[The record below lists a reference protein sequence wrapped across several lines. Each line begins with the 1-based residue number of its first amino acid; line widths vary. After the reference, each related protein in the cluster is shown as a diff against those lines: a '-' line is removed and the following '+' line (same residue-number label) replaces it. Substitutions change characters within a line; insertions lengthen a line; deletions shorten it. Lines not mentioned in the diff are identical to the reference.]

1 VPLGDPRLRCA
12 IVATP
17 GTVPETIYSGPP
29 LEPRPER
36 VADLP
41 ESDLEPVENAL
52 HRFIANV
59 FGWIAASL
67 FISAFFASYSDQWD
81 QSSMPMLV
89 GKTLLALTGGMFLLA
104 YVISRKV
111 DKMMPGVA
119 VATLIAYASLQ
130 GIVFGLSYRAAYDAP
145 LAPVYFCM
153 SVLFGSLAFYGRYSG
168 VDLTSP
174 RGFLVGVVLAP
185 VLVALLKSILGMQT
199 IATLA
204 ACVCSWLMLALAGY
218 HRQFLRDLPSSF
230 EDDSHWVKAAAVGAL
245 QVCLYVVTVMLIVIQ
260 LRWLQEFLEE
270 DKTQTLESERTLR
283 LSAYRKN

>member
-1 VPLGDPRLRCA
+1 MQ
-12 IVATP
+12 
-17 GTVPETIYSGPP
+17 ETIYSGPAP
-29 LEPRPER
+29 VPHPDR

-41 ESDLEPVENAL
+41 ASDLEPVENAL
-52 HRFIANV
+52 HNFIAGV

-81 QSSMPMLV
+81 QSSTSMLV

-104 YVISRKV
+104 YAISRKV
-111 DKMMPGVA
+111 DKMVPSVA

-130 GIVFGLSYRAAYDAP
+130 GIVFGLTYRAAYDAP

-153 SVLFGSLAFYGRYSG
+153 SVLFGLLALYGRYKG
-168 VDLTSP
+168 IDLTSM
-174 RGFLVGVVLAP
+174 RGLLTGAVLAP
-185 VLVALLKSILGMQT
+185 ALVALLKSVLGMET

-204 ACVCSWLMLALAGY
+204 ACVCSWLMLALAAY

-230 EDDSHWVKAAAVGAL
+230 EDDSHWRKAAAVGAL
-245 QVCLYVVTVMLIVIQ
+245 QVCLDVVTVVLIVIQ

-270 DKTQTLESERTLR
+270 DDRQATRSGKSFR
-283 LSAYRKN
+283 LSIYQKN